1 MLPLIARDVLTGGP
15 TLYGIL
21 LGAVGAGAVAGAA
34 RFVETWFE
42 ASWIEHLRH
51 HERVTGAGR
60 AVQEQVRALH
70 QGTDA
75 PRVQHFLSSAHKG
88 ATP

>member
-1 MLPLIARDVLTGGP
+1 MQDAEDP
-15 TLYGIL
+15 
-21 LGAVGAGAVAGAA
+21 A

-51 HERVTGAGR
+51 HECVTGADR
-60 AVQEQVRALH
+60 PVQEQVRALH
-70 QGTDA
+70 PGTDA
-75 PRVQHFLSSAHKG
+75 PRAQHFLSSAHKG